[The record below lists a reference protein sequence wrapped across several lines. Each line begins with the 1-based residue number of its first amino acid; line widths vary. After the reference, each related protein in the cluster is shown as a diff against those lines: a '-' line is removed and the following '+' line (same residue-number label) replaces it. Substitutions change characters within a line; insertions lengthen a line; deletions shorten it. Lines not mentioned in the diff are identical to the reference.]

1 MKWEQNG
8 KTGVS
13 QIFDHNISFFFQII
27 SIESPQRTN
36 EKKPKTGELPDLL
49 KRYFFVK
56 QSSEKFF

>member
-13 QIFDHNISFFFQII
+13 QIFDHISFFFQII

-36 EKKPKTGELPDLL
+36 EKKQKTGELPDLL

-56 QSSEKFF
+56 QGSEKFF

>member
-1 MKWEQNG
+1 MEKLEYL
-8 KTGVS
+8 KFLTI
-13 QIFDHNISFFFQII
+13 IFLFFFQII

>member
-1 MKWEQNG
+1 MEKLEYL
-8 KTGVS
+8 KFLTI
-13 QIFDHNISFFFQII
+13 IFLFFFQII

-36 EKKPKTGELPDLL
+36 EKKQKTGELPDLL